1 MNVGF
6 DAKRI
11 THNRTGLGN
20 YGRFIVRV
28 LSTYYPGNKYHL
40 YSPSKSKGRLCSEL
54 EGDANIN
61 FHYPDRFIFRL
72 FKAVWRSGALMSSL
86 KKDKIELFHG
96 LSNELPYGL
105 RKNSIRSIVT
115 IHDLIFLRYPQF
127 YKPIDRWIYTKKFR
141 TACRQA
147 DRVIAISEMTKRDI
161 VRFFNIKEDKI
172 SVVYQGCDASFT
184 HTVTQEK
191 KDSIRA
197 TYHLPSRFI
206 LNVGSIESRKNLLL
220 IVKAMKYLKEHD
232 IELVAI
238 GRRTSYADEVEQY
251 AKGNGLADR
260 VHLISNV
267 SFADLPAV
275 YQMADLFIYPSF
287 FEGFGIPIIEAMHSG
302 VPVIAATGSCLEEA
316 GGPDSIYID
325 PDDERMLAE
334 KISLVLSSSELAG
347 MMKIRGKEYV
357 KQFSDEVIARD
368 IIQLYRDLI

>member
-147 DRVIAISEMTKRDI
+147 DRVIAISEMTKQDI
-161 VRFFNIKEDKI
+161 IRFFNIDEDKI
-172 SVVYQGCDASFT
+172 SVVYQGCNVSFT
-184 HTVTQEK
+184 HAVTSEK
-191 KDSIRA
+191 KESVRTA
-197 TYHLPSRFI
+197 YNLPSRFI

-220 IVKAMKYLKEHD
+220 IVKAMKYLKED

-238 GRRTSYADEVEQY
+238 GKRTPYADEVEQY
-251 AKGNGLADR
+251 ARENGLSDR
-260 VHLISNV
+260 VRLISNV

-275 YQMADLFIYPSF
+275 YQMADLFVYPSF
-287 FEGFGIPIIEAMHSG
+287 FEGFGIPIIEAMHSR

-316 GGPDSIYID
+316 GGPDSIYVN
-325 PDDERMLAE
+325 PNDEQDLAE
-334 KISLVLSSSELAG
+334 QISLILSSPALGEQMKKAG
-347 MMKIRGKEYV
+347 VEYV
-357 KQFSDEVIARD
+357 KRFSDEAIARD
-368 IIQLYRDLI
+368 IMQVYRAFI